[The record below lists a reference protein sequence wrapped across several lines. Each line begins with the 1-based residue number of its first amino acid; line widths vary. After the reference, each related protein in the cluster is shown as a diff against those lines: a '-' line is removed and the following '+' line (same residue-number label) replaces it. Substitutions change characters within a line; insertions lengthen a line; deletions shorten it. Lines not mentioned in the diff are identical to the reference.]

1 MGRARPVRRW
11 STRPEVQRGWVGRSW
26 GYTLRTKA
34 KGIKGI
40 VDGLDVDNERK
51 QRAEKDA
58 F

>member
-1 MGRARPVRRW
+1 MRRW

-40 VDGLDVDNERK
+40 IDGLDVDNERK